1 MGVQPFTLSVS
12 DADLELLRKKLEIT
26 RFPDEVEGA
35 GWDYGVQLADVQRLV
50 ARWKDGYD
58 WRAAEAKI
66 NEIPQFTTNVKV
78 DGFGT
83 LNVHFVHQ
91 RSEVK
96 NAIPLLFVH
105 GCESGCPSIQRK
117 RMLMLVNLLERAGS
131 LP

>member
-1 MGVQPFTLSVS
+1 MSVQPFTLSVP
-12 DADLELLRKKLEIT
+12 DADLELLRKKLDIT

-35 GWDYGVQLADVQRLV
+35 GWDYGVPLADVQRLV

-66 NEIPQFTTNVKV
+66 NEIPQYTTDVGV

-105 GCESGCPSIQRK
+105 GCEFGRP
-117 RMLMLVNLLERAGS
+117 
-131 LP
+131 